1 MAFRETASRRSEF
14 GYTHKKQ
21 SGGSGQFGRVEGY
34 IEPIEDDNLGAGGF
48 EFESHLVG
56 SNIPPDFVPAIK
68 KGFEEAIEK
77 GPLAGYPVLGM
88 RVVLKDGAAHAV
100 DSNEIAFRLAA
111 QGAFK
116 QAMEKGAP
124 QLLEPI
130 MSVEVQVPVEFQG
143 AAIGQIAQRKG
154 TINASEGDDG
164 DAQFVTIGAD
174 VPLDNMFGYSA
185 DLRGATQGKGEYA
198 MEYLKHSPVLRDKQD
213 EIIKRHAEALAAKRK
228 AGD

>member
-1 MAFRETASRRSEF
+1 
-14 GYTHKKQ
+14 
-21 SGGSGQFGRVEGY
+21 
-34 IEPIEDDNLGAGGF
+34 
-48 EFESHLVG
+48 
-56 SNIPPDFVPAIK
+56 
-68 KGFEEAIEK
+68 
-77 GPLAGYPVLGM
+77 M
-88 RVVLKDGAAHAV
+88 RVSAWAV
-100 DSNEIAFRLAA
+100 ERRVAVSRDSAVPVERLRRTKLLARLALSDIVPVQDVHFSA
-111 QGAFK
+111 
-116 QAMEKGAP
+116 E
-124 QLLEPI
+124 E
-130 MSVEVQVPVEFQG
+130 EEQVPVEFQG